1 MKNPTFRPVRR
12 LLLGVLCTVL
22 PVAFM
27 SQVPVEAIDTARSR
41 RSALSRASS
50 SSAVA
55 AVLSAT
61 SAPLDMDAIA
71 AHFKAKGRWRDRLP
85 VILDTLVAIG
95 RVRQQGETYAS
106 C

>member
-1 MKNPTFRPVRR
+1 M
-12 LLLGVLCTVL
+12 
-22 PVAFM
+22 
-27 SQVPVEAIDTARSR
+27 DT
-41 RSALSRASS
+41 
-50 SSAVA
+50 
-55 AVLSAT
+55 
-61 SAPLDMDAIA
+61 IA